1 MFLIGNKVDL
11 EESRLI
17 TKEQGLQLQKDFELD
32 LFMETSAKIG
42 FNTQELF
49 VEAAK
54 VLYEDYKK
62 YRGKPKKT
70 GEKLKMDKDDKNE
83 AKQGCCKW
91 LLLILMAQTEDNQNP
106 PNEEDLSQKDYEI
119 LREDFPNYDLSFKV
133 IVIGNSSNIIY
144 LIIYIY

>member
-54 VLYEDYKK
+54 LLYEDYKK
-62 YRGKPKKT
+62 YKGKPKKT

-83 AKQGCCKW
+83 AKQGCCK
-91 LLLILMAQTEDNQNP
+91 
-106 PNEEDLSQKDYEI
+106 
-119 LREDFPNYDLSFKV
+119 
-133 IVIGNSSNIIY
+133 
-144 LIIYIY
+144 